1 MRALDRAEKLLTVRA
16 SMTPKS
22 SAARGNS
29 IESTSMSDNE
39 SHASTLYHYTDAAG
53 LEFFDPEEFG
63 YGWVS
68 DPAKAMK
75 LVIGTMS

>member
-1 MRALDRAEKLLTVRA
+1 MRETMTADAL
-16 SMTPKS
+16 
-22 SAARGNS
+22 
-29 IESTSMSDNE
+29 MSR
-39 SHASTLYHYTDAAG
+39 HTHYTDAGG
-53 LEFFDPEEFG
+53 LEFSDPEEFA